1 MFKKRKEEDKVQKLN
16 KIILKFNQ
24 IKSTVM
30 TLKKVS
36 KLILI
41 LNIYNIINIEQ

>member
-1 MFKKRKEEDKVQKLN
+1 MFKKRKEEDKVKKLN

-36 KLILI
+36 KNNLIFF
-41 LNIYNIINIEQ
+41 IYNIINIEQ

>member
-1 MFKKRKEEDKVQKLN
+1 MFKKINGEDKAKKLN
-16 KIILKFNQ
+16 SIITKFNQ

-36 KLILI
+36 
-41 LNIYNIINIEQ
+41 

>member
-1 MFKKRKEEDKVQKLN
+1 MFKKRKEEDKVQRLN

-24 IKSTVM
+24 IKSTGM

-36 KLILI
+36 KHILI
-41 LNIYNIINIEQ
+41 LNIYNIINIE

>member
-1 MFKKRKEEDKVQKLN
+1 MFKKINGEEKAQKLN
-16 KIILKFNQ
+16 KIISKFNQ

-36 KLILI
+36 
-41 LNIYNIINIEQ
+41 Q

>member
-1 MFKKRKEEDKVQKLN
+1 MFKKRKEENKVQKLN

-36 KLILI
+36 KHILI